1 MRKFLG
7 CCALSLV
14 LLGIPVLPV
23 AASPVFVSGVS
34 LSDGWLDVNKTYVD
48 DSSLCWAASS
58 SNLLAYTGWTGGA
71 SLDTNTE
78 IFANFTT
85 HWTNQGGHP
94 YYGTYWWFT
103 GTNLAAGVSGW
114 AQLEGSSQSGF
125 YDAATFYENYFYD
138 SFKGD
143 TSEAVYSEL
152 LQLID
157 QDYGLALS
165 IEKYVNGTRYGHSIT
180 LWGIDT
186 AAGLLYIT
194 DSDDGVTALKSYHYS
209 GLSLTDYFGGGW
221 SLTDVTGLEFAVS
234 AVPEPASLL
243 LFGVAGIVLGLVRR
257 KGTVG
262 S

>member
-1 MRKFLG
+1 ML
-7 CCALSLV
+7 
-14 LLGIPVLPV
+14 LLGSFVPAM
-23 AASPVFVSGVS
+23 AAPIFVSGVS
-34 LSDGWLDVNKTYVD
+34 LSSGWLDVNKTYVD
-48 DSSLCWAASS
+48 DSNLCWAASS

-71 SLDTNTE
+71 SLDTTAE
-78 IFANFTT
+78 IFADFKT

-94 YYGTYWWFT
+94 YVGTYWWFT
-103 GTNLAAGVSGW
+103 GTNMMAGQTGW
-114 AQLEGSSQSGF
+114 AQLEGTAQAGL
-125 YDAATFYENYFYD
+125 YDAATFDDNYFYD

-143 TSEAVYSEL
+143 SAATVFSEL

-165 IEKYVNGTRYGHSIT
+165 IEKYVNDVRYGHSIT

-186 AAGLLYIT
+186 ATGSIYIT

-221 SLTDVTGLEFAVS
+221 SLTDVTGLELAVS

-243 LFGVAGIVLGLVRR
+243 LFGVGGIVMGLVRR
-257 KGTVG
+257 KGIVG

>member
-1 MRKFLG
+1 MGKSTGFL
-7 CCALSLV
+7 ALSL
-14 LLGIPVLPV
+14 LLLSSAVPAV
-23 AASPVFVSGVS
+23 ASPVFVSGVS

-58 SNLLAYTGWTGGA
+58 SNLLAYTGWTGGS

-94 YYGTYWWFT
+94 LYGTYWWFT
-103 GTNLAAGVSGW
+103 GINVAAGVSGW
-114 AQLEGSSQSGF
+114 AQLEGTSQAGF
-125 YDAATFYENYFYD
+125 YDTATFQSSYFYD
-138 SFKGD
+138 SFSG
-143 TSEAVYSEL
+143 AVTDSVYNEL

-157 QDYGLALS
+157 QDFGLALS
-165 IEKYVNGTRYGHSIT
+165 IEKYVNGVRYGHSIT

-186 AAGLLYIT
+186 ATGSLYIT

-221 SLTDVTGLEFAVS
+221 SLTDVTGLELAVS

-257 KGTVG
+257 KRTVG